1 MYERSAIVLERY
13 FENLLGYDNECN
25 IRENYS
31 NYAELVSKLEKYQV
45 NYQKELEATEDYNAS
60 IKKIRTIQS
69 AQEKLYKKN
78 AKLEYNRNLL
88 FGNIDEKP
96 EETRRC
102 IEKIEEDVEKNNA
115 EMKDLKEELI
125 QALAQYNGKKFEL
138 SKCKRYK
145 KMAENDYEE
154 IFEVARDNYEGIPD
168 SYIEIAKKF
177 SKFNDN
183 AEIVELL
190 EKNGS
195 REKIPFNEEVM
206 ETATNFG
213 VEVAKKEVLSYL
225 VIYDKMT
232 KLLGDINS
240 GTTKIELHKKYLR
253 NEKAKL
259 DFLYAVKDY
268 IVQFLDYER
277 ITIVHGRKSHN
288 RLMSEACENFNT
300 DAVQINNLFELLIK
314 EVANKA
320 TKKAYKELYNKS
332 YLKEIKEKEERFK
345 REKNRINLN
354 TATLLNSNYW
364 RIEGV
369 RNIYTVFYKN
379 VSEVFGRDVAE
390 FDLPKEFR
398 DYSAEES
405 DTEDNDEEVDELII
419 DDTIRIPFDIDDS
432 DSETDEDD
440 EANDEDNTVTDEDDE
455 DDDER
460 EVSYQSFDILDNVID
475 EIEEGTVSQ
484 DFDIFGEKYQN
495 IDVTESIKRNK
506 ENDLINEVNKTNKNV
521 KTNTLDNTFFEEVT
535 FNDESVDNFDGLD
548 NRIFSDVNEDTL
560 FSDVKKI
567 KNKRHT
573 NEIENID
580 IIKEDRKNNSVLKK
594 LRKINGAK
602 KTTSESDIW

>member
-13 FENLLGYDNECN
+13 FENLLGYRNECN
-25 IRENYS
+25 LKDNYS
-31 NYAELVSKLEKYQV
+31 YYYELVNKLEKYQI
-45 NYQKELEATEDYNAS
+45 NYQKEIAATQEYNES
-60 IKKIRTIQS
+60 IKKIKSIQA
-69 AQEKLYKKN
+69 AQEKLYKRS

-88 FGNIDEKP
+88 FGNIDGKP

-102 IEKIEEDVEKNNA
+102 IEKIEDDVEQNNN
-115 EMKDLKEELI
+115 EMKSLKEELL
-125 QALAQYNGKKFEL
+125 QALVEYNEKRFEL

-145 KMAENDYEE
+145 KMAENDYDEA
-154 IFEVARDNYEGIPD
+154 FEKARDNYEGITNEDIDTAKKFAKFNDNEEIVEILEENGKTERIPFNEGVMEAATKFGV
-168 SYIEIAKKF
+168 EIAKK
-177 SKFNDN
+177 
-183 AEIVELL
+183 
-190 EKNGS
+190 
-195 REKIPFNEEVM
+195 
-206 ETATNFG
+206 
-213 VEVAKKEVLSYL
+213 EVASYIVL
-225 VIYDKMT
+225 YDKMT

-277 ITIVHGRKSHN
+277 MTIVHGRKSHN

-314 EVANKA
+314 EVTNKA

-332 YLKEIKEKEERFK
+332 YLTEIKEKEERFK

-364 RIEGV
+364 RIEGI

-390 FDLPKEFR
+390 FDIPKEFR
-398 DYSAEES
+398 EYSSDES
-405 DTEDNDEEVDELII
+405 DSDEIEYTEDEMII
-419 DDTIRIPFDIDDS
+419 DDSIRIPFDIDD
-432 DSETDEDD
+432 DEEDEDSAVID
-440 EANDEDNTVTDEDDE
+440 EYTNYQKEKNEQLDEEE
-455 DDDER
+455 DDDDDENTPYR
-460 EVSYQSFDILDNVID
+460 SFDILDNVIE

-495 IDVTESIKRNK
+495 IDVTEAIKKKTDIEKSSSSKREKNNIEDIASNLFDNDNSF
-506 ENDLINEVNKTNKNV
+506 EN
-521 KTNTLDNTFFEEVT
+521 
-535 FNDESVDNFDGLD
+535 VDNM
-548 NRIFSDVNEDTL
+548 NEEETL
-560 FSDVKKI
+560 FSEVKKI
-567 KNKRHT
+567 KNKRHN

-580 IIKEDRKNNSVLKK
+580 VTKEDKKSSSVIKK

-602 KTTSESDIW
+602 KTNFESDIW